1 MRTPSLNA
9 GKEFVGQIDRNS
21 YDLPPLMKIQSILNT
36 TVAAIA
42 LFLSHS
48 VAIAANALSW
58 EQTTIEE
65 NADIG
70 QAEVNA
76 YYAFTN
82 TSDSTITITKTSA
95 SCGCTIPSLEKDTY
109 APGESGKL
117 LATFDIG
124 SRVGKQH
131 KEITVETQESGST
144 QSYKLILN
152 VDIPQL
158 IQLKRRALLWKIGE
172 DASAKDCEIE
182 IHSKHPMT
190 ITGVFSKAAN
200 DAESNFIFEIVELKP
215 NHQYLLRITPKDT
228 SKKTRETCYLTS
240 PNDTEDH
247 LRTFPIYAWI
257 R

>member
-1 MRTPSLNA
+1 
-9 GKEFVGQIDRNS
+9 
-21 YDLPPLMKIQSILNT
+21 MKIQSILHT
-36 TVAAIA
+36 TFAAIA

-182 IHSKHPMT
+182 IHYKHCLLYT
-190 ITGVFSKAAN
+190 SDAA
-200 DAESNFIFEIVELKP
+200 DE
-215 NHQYLLRITPKDT
+215 
-228 SKKTRETCYLTS
+228 
-240 PNDTEDH
+240 
-247 LRTFPIYAWI
+247 
-257 R
+257 